1 MYFVFTTITTVGFG
15 DYYPTNDH
23 EGLTWSFVLL
33 GGVALFS
40 YFMGF
45 LLELIVKV
53 KDMDKN
59 FE

>member
-23 EGLTWSFVLL
+23 ERLTWSFVLL